1 MGAYLP
7 PSTKYFHAISVFL
20 TRRPSRT
27 KSHSEIKSLSLCLS
41 FVLFYLGRYQGIHT
55 LNANDSQSD
64 MANFLSLS
72 HTHPYSLP
80 LYARFRHT
88 HSLYHEQF
96 ISKHCRTINVFLS
109 GPFSASFLH
118 FCLLQCTGNTCSIKI
133 PTDWIRTEDI
143 WFHSATT
150 RVH

>member
-1 MGAYLP
+1 M
-7 PSTKYFHAISVFL
+7 PSPSFSHADPL
-20 TRRPSRT
+20 EQRATH
-27 KSHSEIKSLSLCLS
+27 KLNLSLSVSLLCS
-41 FVLFYLGRYQGIHT
+41 FIWVGTKVFTHLLPMTAKAIWRIF
-55 LNANDSQSD
+55 S
-64 MANFLSLS
+64 LSLS

-150 RVH
+150 SVH